1 MLKKVTIFLAPL
13 VLVVA
18 VFFLFLKN
26 GIKLDNLTFSNVKLS
41 QLYLKLDKKLIFTA
55 KQIDVLNDDKEK
67 DDSKFDL
74 EIIRTVLR
82 SLAFFEHI
90 RVDDISVSG
99 EHIFLEFKNHLLS
112 VKHGEGYLSVKFDL
126 GDKNIVIKV
135 DSFIERFASDL
146 NATITV
152 HKGKKDLF
160 FTDPDLDIKAKLSKG
175 DIVLNLEAKLHKDV
189 LTYSVKSNDINDIRP
204 ITQYLSLEPD
214 IRDLIDNRLKFSSLK
229 IYQLKG
235 SQNIKELDNLNISSI
250 DTEVSVKDLS
260 FKYENYP
267 EITQKSIDL
276 ALKNNDIFLTF
287 KNDQKKDALSFKGS
301 VKGTTQIKD
310 IAFNGDIL
318 YKDIALKSFVNY
330 KNDKIELDLSSNR
343 FSSIKPIEDIV
354 EFPKTVKKWIITRL
368 DADGFKINSFTGTI
382 DPSNIK
388 KSLSTLRFKLQI
400 DALNLDFNPNRAYPL
415 QGDIAYLDYDGT
427 DLDITFDDSVRSN
440 DVDLKGS
447 NAVIYNMLS
456 FNDDAGIKLNL
467 QSISNV
473 NETLVRVVGS
483 YDIDILKKLE
493 LVQTKG
499 TSDIVTIIDIPFSD
513 KPIDVFVKLDAKD
526 SVFSIKDNKIEFSNF
541 DFEYKDKAVH
551 IKNTSAYY
559 EGIHADVK
567 DLLFDI
573 KNDKFNLLVST
584 YDDQKRFAIDITDRA
599 DFKTGKLQGEFIINH
614 AYIKDKLEVNYETL
628 KYSGV
633 LDKEKDLLSF
643 SIPALK
649 IDYIKNKNDRTIVF
663 NDILIFERFIKPL
676 RDAKLNSSKLKV
688 RTKDFNIIDVD
699 LYLKGALK
707 QKQSYQLALSSQ
719 VDIDSSKVK
728 GELDIQALEF
738 DDIFDIEN
746 LKLPFSVNYKDG
758 ILAKLPSFGAE
769 YKLQKDIHT
778 IAITKLEKLEH
789 LLKPLQKH
797 EIVKGSVLA
806 TTKDFKNIK
815 ANLNIDFLEFE
826 IFKYE
831 VFSKEEKLDGM
842 EFFID
847 IKDLKTVEIEDK
859 HKMLYSKI
867 NIAEPLSIDLEI
879 DSLGIVY
886 KDNNDTKEEKSD
898 TNTTECNYIDI
909 DLPKINANFKNG
921 YLTYNKHSLIYDDL
935 KFKAHNSYLDLTL
948 DRNETN
954 FNFNIDKEKV
964 TIKADMLDRVFI
976 NNLAGT
982 NIIDN
987 GMVNLN
993 IKGTQCIL
1001 DGDIILTDVIVKDIA
1016 ILNQLFLVIN
1026 AAPAALN
1033 PFLIIPSAY
1042 RLASDGAGLEAYQIK
1057 GGFIKINLNRFEN
1070 ILHIKESEMVSSH
1083 NDFKG
1088 SGDIYLTPGIIDAK
1102 VDVIFMKDLA
1112 TVLSYVPVV
1121 GYLVL
1126 GDNESISYSVDIKG
1140 AYSDPQVTTHMVG
1153 ETIMAPVN
1161 ILKRIITYPARL
1173 IDKAV
1178 GDGSDS
1184 NTTNPDPDILLNNED
1199 ME

>member
-67 DDSKFDL
+67 DDSKFDP
-74 EIIRTVLR
+74 EIIRTVLK
-82 SLAFFEHI
+82 SLTLFENI

-126 GDKNIVIKV
+126 GDKNIIISV
-135 DSFIERFASDL
+135 DSFIQRFASDL

-160 FTDPDLDIKAKLSKG
+160 FTDPDVDIKAKFSKG
-175 DIVLNLEAKLHKDV
+175 DIVLNLDGKLHKDV
-189 LTYSVKSNDINDIRP
+189 LSYSISSNDINDIRP

-214 IRDLIDNRLKFSSLK
+214 IRELLDNRLRFSSLK
-229 IYQLKG
+229 ISQLKG
-235 SQNIKELDNLNISSI
+235 SQNIKELDNFNISSI
-250 DTEVSVKDLS
+250 DADVSVKDLS
-260 FKYENYP
+260 FKYEDYP
-267 EITQKSIDL
+267 KIAQKSIDL
-276 ALKNNDIFLTF
+276 ALKNNDLFINF
-287 KNDQKKDALSFKGS
+287 KNDQKKDALSLNGTL
-301 VKGTTQIKD
+301 KGTTKIKD
-310 IAFNGDIL
+310 IAFSGDIF
-318 YKDIALKSFVNY
+318 YKDMILKSFVNY
-330 KNDKIELDLSSNR
+330 KNDKIELDISSNR

-354 EFPKTVKKWIITRL
+354 EFPKTIKKWIITRL
-368 DADGFKINSFTGTI
+368 DAEAFKINSFTGTI
-382 DPSNIK
+382 DPNNIK
-388 KSLSTLRFKLQI
+388 RSLSTLRFKLQI
-400 DALNLDFNPNRAYPL
+400 DGLELDFNPNRAYPL

-456 FNDDAGIKLNL
+456 FNGDSGIKLNL

-473 NETLVRVVGS
+473 NETLVRVVSS
-483 YDIDILKKLE
+483 YDIDILKSLE
-493 LVQTKG
+493 LAQTKG
-499 TSDIVTIIDIPFSD
+499 KSDIVTIIDIPFSD
-513 KPIDVFVKLDAKD
+513 KPIDVYVKLDTQNA
-526 SVFSIKDNKIEFSNF
+526 VFSIKDNPIDFSNF

-551 IKNTSAYY
+551 IKDTAAHFQ
-559 EGIHADVK
+559 GVHADIK
-567 DLLFDI
+567 DILFDI
-573 KNDKFNLLVST
+573 KNEKLNVVVST
-584 YDDQKRFAIDITDRA
+584 YDDNKSFAIDITDKA

-614 AYIKDKLEVNYETL
+614 VYIKDMLEVNYETL
-628 KYSGV
+628 KYNGV
-633 LDKEKDLLSF
+633 VDRQKDLISF
-643 SIPALK
+643 SVPALK
-649 IDYIKNKNDRTIVF
+649 IDYKKEKNDRTLVF
-663 NDILIFERFIKPL
+663 NDILIFERFVKPL
-676 RDAKLNSSKLKV
+676 RDAKLSSSKLKV
-688 RTKDFNIIDVD
+688 RTKDFNTIGVD
-699 LYLKGALK
+699 LYLKGELK
-707 QKQSYQLALSSQ
+707 EKQNYQLAVNSLVDINSSQ
-719 VDIDSSKVK
+719 VK

-738 DDIFDIEN
+738 EDIFDIEK
-746 LKLPFSVNYKDG
+746 LKLPYSVNYKDG

-769 YKLQKDIHT
+769 YKFQNDLHT
-778 IAITKLEKLEH
+778 IAITKLEKLEQ

-815 ANLNIDFLEFE
+815 ADLNIDFLEFD

-842 EFFID
+842 EFFVD
-847 IKDLKTVEIEDK
+847 ISDLKTVEIKDK
-859 HKMLYSKI
+859 NNMLYSKI
-867 NIAEPLSIDLEI
+867 NITEPLSIDLDI
-879 DSLGIVY
+879 DGLGIVY
-886 KDNNDTKEEKSD
+886 KDSNTTKEEKSD

-921 YLTYNKHSLIYDDL
+921 YLTYNKHSLIYDEL
-935 KFKAHNSYLDLTL
+935 NFKAHDAYLDLSL
-948 DRNETN
+948 DRNDTS

-964 TIKADMLDRVFI
+964 AIKADMLDKVFI
-976 NNLAGT
+976 NNLAST
-982 NIIDN
+982 NIIDD
-987 GMVNLN
+987 GTLNLN
-993 IKGTQCIL
+993 LEGTQCIL
-1001 DGDIILTDVIVKDIA
+1001 DGTIILTDVTVKDIA
-1016 ILNQLFLVIN
+1016 ILNQVFLVIN

-1033 PFLIIPSAY
+1033 PFLILPSAY
-1042 RLASDGAGLEAYQIK
+1042 RLAADGAGLEAYQIK
-1057 GGFIKINLNRFEN
+1057 GGFMKINLNRFEN
-1070 ILHIKESEMVSSH
+1070 ILHIKETEMVSSH

-1088 SGDIYLTPGIIDAK
+1088 TGDIYLTPGLIDAK
-1102 VDVIFMKDLA
+1102 VDVVFMKDFA
-1112 TVLSYVPVV
+1112 KIMSYVPVV
-1121 GYLVL
+1121 GYLIL
-1126 GDNESISYSVDIKG
+1126 GDDESISYSVDIKG
-1140 AYSDPQVTTHMVG
+1140 SYSDPQVSTHMVG

-1178 GDGSDS
+1178 GDGSD
-1184 NTTNPDPDILLNNED
+1184 NNRTNPDPDIIFRNED